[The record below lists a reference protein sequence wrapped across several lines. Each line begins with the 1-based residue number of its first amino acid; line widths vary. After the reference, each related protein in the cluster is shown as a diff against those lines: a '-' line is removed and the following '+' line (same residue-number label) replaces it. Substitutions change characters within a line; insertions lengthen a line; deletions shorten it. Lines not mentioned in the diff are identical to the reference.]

1 MQNFVK
7 VLTAKN
13 LYQLLFFIFFFNLSI
28 ANEVTKFDFDGG
40 SCLKLL
46 NFHDCTFD
54 NGAKKGGQI
63 DSQNQ
68 WNKNVRVINQRNTFY
83 YFYRSGDIGY
93 GVKYFD
99 NGYYVGDLSTNGDL
113 YGLGTYYLDSGIK
126 LSFQNW
132 QDENKIG
139 YIQYPD
145 APKSIGRFDKNY
157 QQLIAIPLDKDFQL
171 KLNNMEFLARSVEV
185 DFKSEYENFLLK
197 KRIFLSD
204 QSSQTSTPSSS
215 TNLDASSN
223 SSYATNKKRSD
234 PSIQNTYIG
243 VGILFLLIVLVLW
256 KNANPTKIKQTSVS
270 QSQKPKND
278 NRDINRYKNL
288 SLADS
293 KKIFSYGVEEFMS
306 VPEACIQLRSE
317 YFKWTTVSNNPNSLK
332 KSLSKKNMDHIIR
345 LRKKLEC

>member
-7 VLTAKN
+7 ALIANIFVI
-13 LYQLLFFIFFFNLSI
+13 YFFFFNQSI
-28 ANEVTKFDFDGG
+28 ILANEIKKVDYENAY
-40 SCLKLL
+40 CLETIS
-46 NFHDCTFD
+46 FVECTFK
-54 NGAKKGGQI
+54 NGLQMIGNHNTEG
-63 DSQNQ
+63 Q
-68 WNKNVRVINQRNTFY
+68 WNGNVKVIDKKNTY
-83 YFYRSGDIGY
+83 YYYYRSNEIGY

-113 YGLGTYYLDSGIK
+113 YDLGTYYLNSGIK
-126 LSFQNW
+126 RSFQNW
-132 QDENKIG
+132 HDENKIG

-157 QQLIAIPLDKDFQL
+157 QLLIEIPLDKDFQL
-171 KLNNMEFLARSVEV
+171 KLNNMEFRARSVEV
-185 DFKSEYENFLLK
+185 DFKSEYEEFLLK
-197 KRIFLSD
+197 KRIFLSN

-223 SSYATNKKRSD
+223 SSYATNKKKSD
-234 PSIQNTYIG
+234 PSIQNIYIG
-243 VGILFLLIVLVLW
+243 IGILFLLIVIALW
-256 KNANPTKIKQTSVS
+256 KNANPTQITQTSVS

-278 NRDINRYKNL
+278 NRDINRYKSL

-293 KKIFSYGVEEFMS
+293 KKIFSYGVKEFMS
-306 VPEACIQLRSE
+306 VPEACVQLRSE
-317 YFKWTTVSNNPNSLK
+317 YFKWTTVSNSPNSLK